1 MPISFQN
8 PTNLVLPPPLRRA
21 EVQVG
26 FSSIILQSAILV
38 FMDPWPA
45 RILGSMALVGVISA
59 LLFLAFRKG

>member
-1 MPISFQN
+1 
-8 PTNLVLPPPLRRA
+8 LRRA

-59 LLFLAFRKG
+59 LIFLAFRKG